1 MTPLTNITKIK
12 YKASEKPKEEKLK
25 INLFGIGEERN
36 YFVDNLTM
44 LLASGMD
51 IVVALDAIRQGLRS
65 NRMKKVIDFL
75 KIELDKGA
83 TISEALAK
91 TNLLPPHVISLIRI
105 GEESGRLPEN
115 LKVVVL
121 QQEKD
126 RLFKSRIRSAMMYPT
141 LVLIIAV
148 VVGIGVAWFVLPK
161 LTTVFTTMNLA
172 LPTPTKI
179 LLAIG
184 NLLSKKGIIIV
195 PSALF
200 IFGIL
205 FYLTFFHPKTKVVGQ
220 FLISHLPIIKNV
232 IAEIEIARFGFI
244 LGTLIE
250 SGMPIAECLS
260 SLEQAMNYPGYR
272 ALARHLRENIVEGK
286 SFEESFKLYPKSKK
300 YLPVT
305 LQQMIS
311 FAERS
316 GKLGKTLLSIG
327 AMYETKNEIST
338 KNLSVILEPL
348 LLVVVWLAVIGI
360 ALAVIMP
367 IYNLLGGVS
376 KL

>member
-1 MTPLTNITKIK
+1 MATATATTKVK
-12 YKASEKPKEEKLK
+12 YKASERPREQRLK

-51 IVVALDAIRQGLRS
+51 IVFALNAIREGLRS
-65 NRMKKVIDFL
+65 NRMKRVIDFL
-75 KIELDKGA
+75 KAELDKGA

-115 LKVVVL
+115 LRVVVI

-126 RLFKSRIRSAMMYPT
+126 RLFKSRIRSAMMYPV

-172 LPTPTKI
+172 LPAPTRI
-179 LLAIG
+179 LLAVG
-184 NLLSKKGIIIV
+184 NLLSKKGVVIV
-195 PSALF
+195 PSALLVF
-200 IFGIL
+200 AAL
-205 FYLTFFHPKTKVVGQ
+205 FYFTFLHPKTKVAGQ

-250 SGMPIAECLS
+250 SGMPIADCLS

-272 ALARHLRENIVEGK
+272 DLSKHLRESIVEGK
-286 SFEESFKLYPKSKK
+286 SFEESFRLYPKSKK
-300 YLPVT
+300 YLPIT

-316 GKLGKTLLSIG
+316 GKLGKTLINIG
-327 AMYETKNEIST
+327 ATYEAKNEIST